1 MDIHKLLVNDRGY
14 TSWSVVDSLH
24 FKPIELAISIDPIQ
38 QKLFSGDFFKIT
50 KGNIEIV
57 HSSIRS
63 GGCLPGVL
71 IIHGNKTYGRKNGK
85 LLYKCI
91 PDDMRIPPFLIP
103 YEIKHVGFSKVF
115 TNMYVTFNF
124 VDWNEK
130 HPHGLITQ
138 SIGEVDVLDNYYEY
152 QLYCKSLHASI
163 QKFQKETTK
172 ALQQSSHDELIQ
184 NIRVKYPG
192 IEDRTNQEWHILT
205 IDPAKSMDFDDAF
218 SIKEVDEIQQLSIYI
233 SNVTIWMEVLHLW
246 DSFSRRISTIYLP
259 DRKRP
264 MLPTIL
270 SDCLCS
276 LQEKNVRIA
285 LVMDIFVRKN
295 TDIILD
301 VKYSNCFIKVFKN
314 YVYEESSLLKNMNYI
329 SILNCVKILSKKH
342 KYTSSVRDSH
352 DVVCY
357 LMIFMN
363 FYCAQNMI
371 QNKNGIFRSAIIQ
384 NVKTPE
390 HLPEEVTNFIKIWNS
405 SACGQ
410 YINGNELDKS
420 NVNVRHELLEL
431 DAYIH
436 ITSPIRR
443 LVDLLNMIQLQE
455 NKQIVVLS
463 ENAKQFY
470 EKWMS
475 DLEYI
480 NTTMR
485 SIRKVQIDCTLLD
498 LCYNNP
504 QVLTKQYK
512 GYVFDKIERNDG
524 LFQYVVFLPELK
536 LTSRIVCRENC
547 NNYEEKHFQMYLF
560 SDEETF
566 KKKIR
571 LQILA

>member
-1 MDIHKLLVNDRGY
+1 
-14 TSWSVVDSLH
+14 
-24 FKPIELAISIDPIQ
+24 
-38 QKLFSGDFFKIT
+38 
-50 KGNIEIV
+50 
-57 HSSIRS
+57 
-63 GGCLPGVL
+63 
-71 IIHGNKTYGRKNGK
+71 
-85 LLYKCI
+85 
-91 PDDMRIPPFLIP
+91 MRIPPFLIP

-115 TNMYVTFNF
+115 TNIYVTFKF

-314 YVYEESSLLKNMNYI
+314 YVYEESSLLKNMFGYPYI
-329 SILNCVKILSKKH
+329 VLDNFLTV
-342 KYTSSVRDSH
+342 
-352 DVVCY
+352 Y
-357 LMIFMN
+357 L
-363 FYCAQNMI
+363 
-371 QNKNGIFRSAIIQ
+371 
-384 NVKTPE
+384 
-390 HLPEEVTNFIKIWNS
+390 
-405 SACGQ
+405 
-410 YINGNELDKS
+410 
-420 NVNVRHELLEL
+420 
-431 DAYIH
+431 
-436 ITSPIRR
+436 
-443 LVDLLNMIQLQE
+443 
-455 NKQIVVLS
+455 
-463 ENAKQFY
+463 
-470 EKWMS
+470 
-475 DLEYI
+475 
-480 NTTMR
+480 
-485 SIRKVQIDCTLLD
+485 
-498 LCYNNP
+498 
-504 QVLTKQYK
+504 
-512 GYVFDKIERNDG
+512 
-524 LFQYVVFLPELK
+524 
-536 LTSRIVCRENC
+536 
-547 NNYEEKHFQMYLF
+547 
-560 SDEETF
+560 
-566 KKKIR
+566 
-571 LQILA
+571 